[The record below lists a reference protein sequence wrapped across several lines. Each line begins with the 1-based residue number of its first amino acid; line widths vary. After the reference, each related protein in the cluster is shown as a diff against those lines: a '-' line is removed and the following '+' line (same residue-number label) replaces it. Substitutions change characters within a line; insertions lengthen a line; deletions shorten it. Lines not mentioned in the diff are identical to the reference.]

1 MNSAIRV
8 MNAALQDKVK
18 ELRAGHAS
26 EHVAGLEELQVCFSL
41 PRGKRATTDAAP

>member
-8 MNAALQDKVK
+8 MNSALQDKVK

-26 EHVAGLEELQVCFSL
+26 EHIGGLEELQVGRVTEGS
-41 PRGKRATTDAAP
+41 